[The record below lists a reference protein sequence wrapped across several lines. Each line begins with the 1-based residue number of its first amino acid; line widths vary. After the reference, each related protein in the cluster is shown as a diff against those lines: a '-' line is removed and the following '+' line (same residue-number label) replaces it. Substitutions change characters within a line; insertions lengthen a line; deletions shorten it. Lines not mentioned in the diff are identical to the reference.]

1 MANKVVVYF
10 GPRSEFDKLVDRATL
25 NDKRIVSYLESI
37 RVYNARIKSSDIITR
52 DLSLKAPEAVD
63 SCIVHADDFGSVLSH
78 VIASFATI
86 LEQTFDI
93 GTLYVQNPPK
103 RAFDSLKA
111 AQPQETLEIIH
122 HEYPVINKTKL
133 ESIHRNLQEKVLGQ
147 DGGKEM
153 LIASLYRLSVMNDDK
168 PSVILFYGP
177 SGVGKTETARC
188 LSNDDGGEITRV
200 QFSMMQTQEA
210 YEYLFGAEHSKASF
224 ARDLLARESNI
235 VLIDEIDKVDPRLY
249 NMFYQLFDEGL
260 YVDTNYDVDMKNAL
274 FLLTSNFKSEAEAQ
288 RVMGA
293 AMFSRIGACVRFYDL
308 EKEKK
313 MQILTDHF
321 KQVVSKLDEKDRDLI
336 TQSDIL
342 EWFTENVAKYD
353 NVRTMKN
360 KLEMAV
366 FRKLSSLIISP
377 CKKDT

>member
-1 MANKVVVYF
+1 
-10 GPRSEFDKLVDRATL
+10 
-25 NDKRIVSYLESI
+25 
-37 RVYNARIKSSDIITR
+37 
-52 DLSLKAPEAVD
+52 
-63 SCIVHADDFGSVLSH
+63 
-78 VIASFATI
+78 
-86 LEQTFDI
+86 
-93 GTLYVQNPPK
+93 
-103 RAFDSLKA
+103 
-111 AQPQETLEIIH
+111 
-122 HEYPVINKTKL
+122 
-133 ESIHRNLQEKVLGQ
+133 
-147 DGGKEM
+147 M